1 MKHQPTHFSLRP
13 LVLLVHAT
21 LLCTTLPLCAHA
33 ADAVTTSSASP
44 QRYDIPA
51 APLAEALSRF
61 AGAAGITLAFDAAQ
75 LRGLRTPGLQG
86 YYSVSAGFA
95 RLLEDSG
102 FEIAANGAGRYVL
115 KKRPDVAAPERSEI
129 QLPVVTVRAGT
140 ASPQTEGKASA
151 GYRSKTLTSLGQL
164 GSASLQ
170 ETPFSVSVVPQ
181 ELIQNIQAQS
191 ADDIYKIS
199 PSTRTITAQNTGWS
213 PAVSIRGFTSYDT
226 AEDGLRRPYNHAAVV
241 EDKERVEI
249 LNGLSGFLYGAAAPG
264 GMVNYVYKRPTAQR
278 YSSVT
283 LGNYGGSQNYIH
295 GDFGGPIDA
304 DDDTR
309 YRLNVVKQEGNTAV
323 DDQSISRE
331 LVSGAF
337 DWDLTDKLL
346 LEVNAIYNHYKT
358 QSPSAY
364 WYYSIPRSTT
374 PDVSKNWSQAWA
386 LDDVKNTKLS
396 SRLTYQLNEHITL
409 RGAYSYSV
417 LERPEQVHTLN
428 SVSSTDGYEQ
438 LAYRAGKSK
447 SNYEAAQ
454 ALADI
459 QFDTAAISHK
469 VTLGHFMFSEKAW
482 SSSYFSGTGW
492 LGPYSF
498 STPTHIAQ
506 PAFPGDTTS
515 LYYAG
520 RDSNR
525 NYVIG
530 DSIKLNQQWSALVGI
545 TRSTITSKTLAEDGS
560 ETQAQYKKSR
570 NSPSLSLVLTPVSW
584 LSTYAS
590 YIEGLEVGGR
600 APDTASNAKEVMP
613 AMVSKQKELG
623 IKATLGEMQ
632 LTSALFE
639 IEKAYEYT
647 GTDNTY
653 TQNGRQ
659 NHKGIELT
667 ATGKATRKLTLLGG
681 VTMLDTKLKG
691 GDYSGKKPINVADF
705 VAKIYAEYELPV
717 TGLTLTGGVYYTGK
731 QWADEA
737 NADRLPAYTTL
748 DAGLRYIMSMQ
759 GKPLTLRLNI
769 NNIEGK
775 NYWANSY
782 YAGAPRS
789 IAFSA
794 QYQF

>member
-1 MKHQPTHFSLRP
+1 MTHQPHHFALRP
-13 LVLLVHAT
+13 LVLLVHAA
-21 LLCTTLPLCAHA
+21 LLCASLPAAAQSAAPASAH
-33 ADAVTTSSASP
+33 SSE
-44 QRYDIPA
+44 QRYEIAA

-61 AGAAGITLAFDAAQ
+61 AGAAGVTLAFDAAQ
-75 LRGLRTPGLQG
+75 LSGLRSQGLQG
-86 YYSVSAGFA
+86 SYTVAAGFA
-95 RLLEDSG
+95 RLLEGSG
-102 FEIAANGAGRYVL
+102 FDAVPNGAARFSL
-115 KKRPDVAAPERSEI
+115 KKRPPSAASDKPEP
-129 QLPVVTVRAGT
+129 QLAAVTVRAGT
-140 ASPQTEGKASA
+140 EASPQTEGKASA
-151 GYRSKTLTSLGQL
+151 GYRSKTLTSLGAL
-164 GSASLQ
+164 GSRSLQ
-170 ETPFSVSVVPQ
+170 ETPFAVSVIPQ
-181 ELIQNIQAQS
+181 ELIENTQAQS

-241 EDKERVEI
+241 EDKARVEV

-278 YSSVT
+278 YNSVT
-283 LGNYGGSQNYIH
+283 LGNYGGSQNYVH

-304 DDDTR
+304 DGDTR

-323 DDQSISRE
+323 DEQSISRE

-346 LEVNAIYNHYKT
+346 LEVNAVYNHYKT

-364 WYYSIPRSTT
+364 WFYSIPRGAA

-386 LDDVKNTKLS
+386 LDEVTSTKFS
-396 SRLTYQLNEHITL
+396 NRLTYLLNEHITL
-409 RGAYSYSV
+409 RGAYSYNV
-417 LERPEQVHTLN
+417 LERPETVHTLN
-428 SVSSTDGYEQ
+428 SVSSTAGYEQ
-438 LAYRAGKSK
+438 LAYRGGQSK

-469 VTLGHFMFSEKAW
+469 LTLGHFMFSEKAW
-482 SSSYFSGTGW
+482 TSSYFSGTGW

-498 STPTHIAQ
+498 ATPTHIAQ
-506 PAFPGDTTS
+506 PAFPNDS
-515 LYYAG
+515 NALYYAG

-570 NSPSLSLVLTPVSW
+570 NSPSLSLVFTPISW

-590 YIEGLEVGGR
+590 YIEGLEIGGR

-647 GTDNTY
+647 GSDNIY

-667 ATGKATRKLTLLGG
+667 ATGKANQKLTLLGG
-681 VTMLDTKLKG
+681 VTLLDTQLKG

-705 VAKIYAEYELPV
+705 VAKLYAEYELPV
-717 TGLTLTGGVYYTGK
+717 TGLSVSSGIYYTGK

-737 NADRLPAYTTL
+737 NTDRLPAYTTL
-748 DAGLRYIMSMQ
+748 DLGLRYTLNLQ
-759 GKPLTLRLNI
+759 GKPLTLRVNV
-769 NNIEGK
+769 NNVEGK

-782 YAGAPRS
+782 YVGAPRS